1 MFTKTDSKTTLKTKL
16 NKVLK
21 EYQLV
26 ANQDPDT
33 LRLALPSQEIWRFFV
48 DGYRQS
54 EDMDVN
60 TYFDLG
66 VLKHPIRA
74 NYYNFSLDKIQYT
87 NAVTSDWRDLIKH
100 LHLDEQIAEKVTVKE
115 LLLFNQGWFLCERRE
130 KGCLKAFYRAFNV
143 IFEQHHTLDLAFILR
158 LHALATAGVENT
170 NYAKKLKDKEARVGT
185 LRANPKCHMAYGLIP
200 SNTSK
205 EGLFELLQQDDSYLK
220 YSFSI
225 KTGCENSFMQER
237 IQRAR
242 SAGQK
247 ANHLYHCVTKT
258 DDYQLIYE
266 STEANPELL
275 TIKAVEFINEYNNAI
290 SESYSLLDKLNSIV
304 VLIQSLEQLHMF
316 YDANCRTLCMLLLN
330 HLLLMNGLP
339 LCIQYNPNR
348 FDMCSHHELVQSVI
362 QGMEN
367 TFTLLRTGELFKV
380 NTPDLIEMAKLPN
393 ALGASY
399 DYFDSAVT
407 LEDRARRRVAPRTPA
422 LKRKSEEIHSP
433 IPFCNKLC

>member
-1 MFTKTDSKTTLKTKL
+1 MFTKTDSKATLKNKL
-16 NKVLK
+16 NNVLK

-33 LRLALPSQEIWRFFV
+33 LRLAIHPQEIWRFFV
-48 DGYRQS
+48 DGYRQA

-87 NAVTSDWRDLIKH
+87 KAVTSDWGDLIKR
-100 LHLDEQIAEKVTVKE
+100 LHLKEQTAEITVKE
-115 LLLFNQGWFLCERRE
+115 LLQFNQGWFLCERRE

-143 IFEQHHTLDLAFILR
+143 IFEQHQTLNLAFILR

-170 NYAKKLKDKEARVGT
+170 NYTQKLKDKEARVGT
-185 LRANPKCHMAYGLIP
+185 IRNNPESKMAFGLASANA
-200 SNTSK
+200 SK
-205 EGLFELLQQDDSYLK
+205 EGLFELVQQDDSYLN
-220 YSFSI
+220 YSFFI
-225 KTGCENSFMQER
+225 ITDCENSFMQER

-242 SAGQK
+242 SVKQK
-247 ANHLYHCVTKT
+247 VNHLYDCVTN
-258 DDYQLIYE
+258 DAFQLLYS
-266 STEANPELL
+266 STETSRESL
-275 TIKAVEFINEYNNAI
+275 TTKATGFIDKYHSAI
-290 SESYSLLDKLNSIV
+290 SQSYSPLDKLSSIV

-339 LCIQYNPNR
+339 LCIQFNPNR

-380 NTPDLIEMAKLPN
+380 KTTDLIQIAKLPN

-407 LEDRARRRVAPRTPA
+407 IEERARRRVAPRAPA
-422 LKRKSEEIHSP
+422 LKRKSEESSTDVGWRR
-433 IPFCNKLC
+433 